1 MMALTMADIDYAIEN
16 PRPVEPTMAA
26 DGTPDAANNPARQM
40 SYDLAKAKWESSN
53 KKCLM
58 VTRSTIVESIRGV
71 ILECKSTT
79 EYLQKIKDQ
88 FTGST
93 KAYAGALIKKFVNA
107 KYDGSGIREY
117 ILRMTNMA
125 AQLKSNDMEQKDDFV
140 VHHVLNSLPKEFET
154 FVVNYNISP
163 EKWSIEKCIAMCVQ
177 EEERIKAQRGHP
189 TGNVY
194 HLKGEQKKKNFFN
207 KPSKP
212 FFKKTNFQGRQHKF
226 ERG

>member
-1 MMALTMADIDYAIEN
+1 MAGDDS
-16 PRPVEPTMAA
+16 
-26 DGTPDAANNPARQM
+26 PDAANNPARQM
-40 SYDLAKAKWESSN
+40 IYDLEKTKRENSN

-58 VTRSTIVESIRGV
+58 VIRSTIVESIRSA
-71 ILECKSTT
+71 IPECRSAT

-107 KYDGSGIREY
+107 EYDGSGIREY

-125 AQLKSNDMEQKDDFV
+125 AQLKSYDMEQKDDFV

-163 EKWSIEKCIAMCVQ
+163 EKWSIEKCIAMCVH

-194 HLKGEQKKKNFFN
+194 HQKGEQKKKNFFN

-226 ERG
+226 ERD